1 MLYSTSTME
10 RHHFDQCLMILSS
23 QVSQLELFLHPVS
36 SMLFI
41 PNIISFFFSFDDAQ
55 GCQILSN
62 VSKDEHK
69 AIIKV
74 LEEAIISTDLA
85 VYFKY
90 VYNSISRSL
99 SHSLSRALGS
109 QHMIT

>member
-1 MLYSTSTME
+1 
-10 RHHFDQCLMILSS
+10 
-23 QVSQLELFLHPVS
+23 
-36 SMLFI
+36 MLFI
-41 PNIISFFFSFDDAQ
+41 PYIISFFAFDDAQ

-85 VYFKY
+85 VYFKC
-90 VYNSISRSL
+90 VLKFHLSL
-99 SHSLSRALGS
+99 SLSFALGS
-109 QHMIT
+109 QHIIT